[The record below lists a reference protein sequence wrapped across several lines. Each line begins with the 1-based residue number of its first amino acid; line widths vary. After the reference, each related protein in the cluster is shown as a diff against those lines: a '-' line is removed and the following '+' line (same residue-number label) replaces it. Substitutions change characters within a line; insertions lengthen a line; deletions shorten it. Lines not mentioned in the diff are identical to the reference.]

1 LLGFQP
7 GIEKQKLLLIQ
18 PLVSNNAGQYALQ
31 TAQCPFPFPR
41 KAERLSQGLAIDFF
55 GYVQNGLP
63 VM

>member
-18 PLVSNNAGQYALQ
+18 SLVSNNTGQYTLQ
-31 TAQCPFPFPR
+31 TVQCPLSFPG

-55 GYVQNGLP
+55 G
-63 VM
+63 